1 MLRLRCSINCLNSSP
16 DALRGTLGRRKG
28 TEVSPESVARHPW
41 AAERGGSVTGECR
54 VAPLGNGK
62 GRKCHRR
69 VSRGTLGQR
78 KGTEVSPE
86 SVARH
91 PWATER
97 DGSAAGECR
106 VAPLGNGKGRKC
118 RRRVSR
124 GTLGQRKGTEVSPG
138 SVARH
143 PWAAERGGSVAGECR
158 AVTELAEVAIFA
170 GMVAVILRQM
180 MANLPNCHIRGNG
193 ITFDNTPCVRLRERR
208 RRKKNAAL
216 RIWLGKRK
224 NDAQIR

>member
-16 DALRGTLGRRKG
+16 DALRGTLGQRKG
-28 TEVSPESVARHPW
+28 SEVSPESVAWHPW
-41 AAERGGSVTGECR
+41 ATERGGSVAGECCA
-54 VAPLGNGK
+54 APLGGGK

-69 VSRGTLGQR
+69 VSRGTLGRR
-78 KGTEVSPE
+78 KGTEVSP
-86 SVARH
+86 
-91 PWATER
+91 
-97 DGSAAGECR
+97 
-106 VAPLGNGKGRKC
+106 
-118 RRRVSR
+118 
-124 GTLGQRKGTEVSPG
+124 
-138 SVARH
+138 
-143 PWAAERGGSVAGECR
+143 GSVAGECR

>member
-16 DALRGTLGRRKG
+16 DALRGTLGQRKG
-28 TEVSPESVARHPW
+28 AEVSPESVAWHPW
-41 AAERGGSVTGECR
+41 ATERDESVTGECR

-69 VSRGTLGQR
+69 VSRGTLGRR
-78 KGTEVSPE
+78 KGAEVLLG

-97 DGSAAGECR
+97 VGSVAGECCA
-106 VAPLGNGKGRKC
+106 APLGSGKGRKC
-118 RRRVSR
+118 HRRVSR
-124 GTLGQRKGTEVSPG
+124 GTLGQRKGAEVSPE
-138 SVARH
+138 SVAWH

-193 ITFDNTPCVRLRERR
+193 ITFDNTPCVRLRER
-208 RRKKNAAL
+208 
-216 RIWLGKRK
+216 
-224 NDAQIR
+224 

>member
-54 VAPLGNGK
+54 AAPLGNGK

-78 KGTEVSPE
+78 KGTKVSPE

-91 PWATER
+91 PWAAER
-97 DGSAAGECR
+97 GGSVTGECR
-106 VAPLGNGKGRKC
+106 VAPLGSGKGRKC
-118 RRRVSR
+118 HRRVSR
-124 GTLGQRKGTEVSPG
+124 GTLGQRKGAEVSP
-138 SVARH
+138 
-143 PWAAERGGSVAGECR
+143 GSVAGECR

-193 ITFDNTPCVRLRERR
+193 ITFDNTPCVRLRER
-208 RRKKNAAL
+208 
-216 RIWLGKRK
+216 
-224 NDAQIR
+224 

>member
-54 VAPLGNGK
+54 AAPLGGGK
-62 GRKCHRR
+62 ERKCRR
-69 VSRGTLGQR
+69 GVSRGTLGRR
-78 KGTEVSPE
+78 KGAEVSPE
-86 SVARH
+86 SVAWH

-97 DGSAAGECR
+97 DE
-106 VAPLGNGKGRKC
+106 
-118 RRRVSR
+118 
-124 GTLGQRKGTEVSPG
+124 
-138 SVARH
+138 
-143 PWAAERGGSVAGECR
+143 SVAGECR

>member
-16 DALRGTLGRRKG
+16 DALRGTLGQRKGAEVLLESVAWHPWAAERGGSVAGECRAAPLGNGKGRKCHRRVSRGTLGRRKG
-28 TEVSPESVARHPW
+28 TEVLLGSVARHPW
-41 AAERGGSVTGECR
+41 AAERDESVAGECR

-78 KGTEVSPE
+78 KGTKVSPE
-86 SVARH
+86 
-91 PWATER
+91 
-97 DGSAAGECR
+97 
-106 VAPLGNGKGRKC
+106 
-118 RRRVSR
+118 
-124 GTLGQRKGTEVSPG
+124 

-143 PWAAERGGSVAGECR
+143 PWAAERGGSAAGECR
-158 AVTELAEVAIFA
+158 AVTEFAEVAIFS

-193 ITFDNTPCVRLRERR
+193 ITFDNTPCVRLRER
-208 RRKKNAAL
+208 
-216 RIWLGKRK
+216 
-224 NDAQIR
+224 

>member
-28 TEVSPESVARHPW
+28 AEVLLGSVARHPW
-41 AAERGGSVTGECR
+41 ATERGGSVTGECR

-78 KGTEVSPE
+78 KGAEVSPE
-86 SVARH
+86 
-91 PWATER
+91 
-97 DGSAAGECR
+97 
-106 VAPLGNGKGRKC
+106 
-118 RRRVSR
+118 
-124 GTLGQRKGTEVSPG
+124 

-158 AVTELAEVAIFA
+158 AATELAEVAIFA

>member
-28 TEVSPESVARHPW
+28 AEVSPESVARHPW
-41 AAERGGSVTGECR
+41 AAERGGSVAGECCA
-54 VAPLGNGK
+54 APLGNGK

-69 VSRGTLGQR
+69 VSRGTLGRR
-78 KGTEVSPE
+78 KGAEVLPG

-97 DGSAAGECR
+97 VGSVTGECR
-106 VAPLGNGKGRKC
+106 VAPLGGGKGRKC

-124 GTLGQRKGTEVSPG
+124 GTLGQRKGAEVSP
-138 SVARH
+138 
-143 PWAAERGGSVAGECR
+143 GSVAGECR
-158 AVTELAEVAIFA
+158 AATELAEVAIFS

-193 ITFDNTPCVRLRERR
+193 ITFDNTPCVRLRER
-208 RRKKNAAL
+208 
-216 RIWLGKRK
+216 
-224 NDAQIR
+224 

>member
-28 TEVSPESVARHPW
+28 AEVSPESVAWHPW
-41 AAERGGSVTGECR
+41 AAERGGSV
-54 VAPLGNGK
+54 
-62 GRKCHRR
+62 
-69 VSRGTLGQR
+69 
-78 KGTEVSPE
+78 
-86 SVARH
+86 
-91 PWATER
+91 
-97 DGSAAGECR
+97 AGECCA
-106 VAPLGNGKGRKC
+106 APLGNGKGRKC

-124 GTLGQRKGTEVSPG
+124 GTLGRRKGSEVSPG

-143 PWAAERGGSVAGECR
+143 PWATERGGSAAGECR

-193 ITFDNTPCVRLRERR
+193 ITFDNTPCVRLRER
-208 RRKKNAAL
+208 
-216 RIWLGKRK
+216 
-224 NDAQIR
+224 

>member
-28 TEVSPESVARHPW
+28 AEVSPESVARHPW

-54 VAPLGNGK
+54 VAPLGGGKGRKCRRRVWRGTLGERKGAEVSPESVAWHPWATERDESVTGECRVAPLGNGK

-69 VSRGTLGQR
+69 VSRGTLGRR
-78 KGTEVSPE
+78 KGAEV
-86 SVARH
+86 
-91 PWATER
+91 
-97 DGSAAGECR
+97 
-106 VAPLGNGKGRKC
+106 L
-118 RRRVSR
+118 
-124 GTLGQRKGTEVSPG
+124 LG

-143 PWAAERGGSVAGECR
+143 PWAAERDGSAAGECR
-158 AVTELAEVAIFA
+158 AVTELAEVAIFS

-193 ITFDNTPCVRLRERR
+193 ITFDNTPCVRLRER
-208 RRKKNAAL
+208 
-216 RIWLGKRK
+216 
-224 NDAQIR
+224 

>member
-1 MLRLRCSINCLNSSP
+1 M
-16 DALRGTLGRRKG
+16 
-28 TEVSPESVARHPW
+28 
-41 AAERGGSVTGECR
+41 
-54 VAPLGNGK
+54 
-62 GRKCHRR
+62 
-69 VSRGTLGQR
+69 SRGTLGQR
-78 KGTEVSPE
+78 KGTKVSPE
-86 SVARH
+86 
-91 PWATER
+91 
-97 DGSAAGECR
+97 
-106 VAPLGNGKGRKC
+106 
-118 RRRVSR
+118 
-124 GTLGQRKGTEVSPG
+124 

>member
-28 TEVSPESVARHPW
+28 TKVSPESVARHPW
-41 AAERGGSVTGECR
+41 AAERGGSVAGECCA
-54 VAPLGNGK
+54 APLGNGK

-69 VSRGTLGQR
+69 VSRGTLGRRKGAEVLLGSVARHPWATERDESVTGECRTAPLGGGKGRKCHRRVSRGTLGQR
-78 KGTEVSPE
+78 KGTKVSPE

-97 DGSAAGECR
+97 GGSA
-106 VAPLGNGKGRKC
+106 
-118 RRRVSR
+118 
-124 GTLGQRKGTEVSPG
+124 
-138 SVARH
+138 
-143 PWAAERGGSVAGECR
+143 AGECR

-193 ITFDNTPCVRLRERR
+193 ITFDNTPCVRLRER
-208 RRKKNAAL
+208 
-216 RIWLGKRK
+216 
-224 NDAQIR
+224 

>member
-28 TEVSPESVARHPW
+28 SEVSPESVAWHPW
-41 AAERGGSVTGECR
+41 ATERDESVTGECR
-54 VAPLGNGK
+54 AAPLGNGK

-78 KGTEVSPE
+78 KGAEVLLG

-97 DGSAAGECR
+97 GGSVTGECCA
-106 VAPLGNGKGRKC
+106 APLGNGKGRKC
-118 RRRVSR
+118 RRRVLR
-124 GTLGQRKGTEVSPG
+124 GTLGQRKGSEVSPE
-138 SVARH
+138 SVAWH
-143 PWAAERGGSVAGECR
+143 PWATERDGSAAGECR

-193 ITFDNTPCVRLRERR
+193 ITFDNTPCVRLRER
-208 RRKKNAAL
+208 
-216 RIWLGKRK
+216 
-224 NDAQIR
+224 

>member
-28 TEVSPESVARHPW
+28 AEVSPGSVARHPW
-41 AAERGGSVTGECR
+41 AAERDGSVTGECR
-54 VAPLGNGK
+54 AAPLGGGK

-78 KGTEVSPE
+78 KGAEVSP
-86 SVARH
+86 
-91 PWATER
+91 
-97 DGSAAGECR
+97 
-106 VAPLGNGKGRKC
+106 
-118 RRRVSR
+118 
-124 GTLGQRKGTEVSPG
+124 
-138 SVARH
+138 
-143 PWAAERGGSVAGECR
+143 GSVAGECR

-193 ITFDNTPCVRLRERR
+193 ITFDNTPCVRLRER
-208 RRKKNAAL
+208 
-216 RIWLGKRK
+216 
-224 NDAQIR
+224 

>member
-28 TEVSPESVARHPW
+28 SEVSPESVAWHPW
-41 AAERGGSVTGECR
+41 ATERDGSVTGECR
-54 VAPLGNGK
+54 VAPLGNGKGRKCRRRVLRGTLGQRKGSEVLLGSVAWHPWAAERVGSVTGECRAAPLGNGK

-78 KGTEVSPE
+78 KG
-86 SVARH
+86 A
-91 PWATER
+91 
-97 DGSAAGECR
+97 
-106 VAPLGNGKGRKC
+106 
-118 RRRVSR
+118 
-124 GTLGQRKGTEVSPG
+124 EVSPG

-143 PWAAERGGSVAGECR
+143 PWAAERDGSAAGECR

-193 ITFDNTPCVRLRERR
+193 ITFDNTPCVRLRER
-208 RRKKNAAL
+208 
-216 RIWLGKRK
+216 
-224 NDAQIR
+224 